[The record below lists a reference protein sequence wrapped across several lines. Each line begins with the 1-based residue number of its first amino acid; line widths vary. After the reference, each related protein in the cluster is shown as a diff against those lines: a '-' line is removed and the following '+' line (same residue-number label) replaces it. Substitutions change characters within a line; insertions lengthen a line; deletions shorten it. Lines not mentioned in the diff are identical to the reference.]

1 MSTGC
6 VRPSSNPQS
15 FRERTTFVETM
26 GVRPPSNDIE
36 DEPDVVEFGIAALD
50 ARLEEL
56 DVSFP
61 VDTTQLREEYG
72 DLTVPVDAA
81 GTEMTLGA
89 ALDEA
94 DREEFPTE
102 QDLLNALH
110 PVFEEH
116 REKSSRSLL
125 ARLRTLVPF

>member
-1 MSTGC
+1 
-6 VRPSSNPQS
+6 
-15 FRERTTFVETM
+15 M